1 VTCDDPAVDAAALT
15 RSLRFT
21 PTGWNAT
28 WLRVGTPESSGD
40 YLAVSLQA
48 APPRPETRLAGETAT
63 LMVSVVTEEGPV
75 NAPLTLTL
83 DDSRY
88 EFEIEEEGETADQ

>member
-1 VTCDDPAVDAAALT
+1 
-15 RSLRFT
+15 
-21 PTGWNAT
+21 
-28 WLRVGTPESSGD
+28 
-40 YLAVSLQA
+40 
-48 APPRPETRLAGETAT
+48 
-63 LMVSVVTEEGPV
+63 MVSVVTEEGPV